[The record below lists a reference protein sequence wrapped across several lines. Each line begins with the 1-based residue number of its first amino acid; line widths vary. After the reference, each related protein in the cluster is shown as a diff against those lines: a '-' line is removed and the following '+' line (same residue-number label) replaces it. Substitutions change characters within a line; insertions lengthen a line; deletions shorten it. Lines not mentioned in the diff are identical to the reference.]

1 MKLSEHVANYVF
13 EKLTSIKEG
22 ATIEDVKI
30 ALDGLDSKLQ
40 GLSDKE
46 KVSLFE
52 DTPTLKSFTDGRVS
66 SALTKKESDLTSKF
80 ETERQNYTKTIDEL
94 RAMTP
99 KKDVETLKKEWLEAS
114 EKDKETAKQR
124 YEYAKLKSD
133 LDSMKKEVEQAKLN
147 EKKAKLKELAKSE
160 FGDRKLPKFFNLES
174 YLGTDEEETKEK
186 VKLGIAEYD
195 EFMKTVKASSVDDT
209 TPPVDDE
216 SPIDIA
222 AAMSAVGSF

>member
-13 EKLTSIKEG
+13 EKLTSLKEG

-66 SALTKKESDLTSKF
+66 SALSKKESDLTSKF
-80 ETERQNYTKTIDEL
+80 ETERQNYQKTIDEL

-99 KKDVETLKKEWLEAS
+99 EKDVETLKKEWLEAS
-114 EKDKETAKQR
+114 EKDKETAKQK
-124 YEYAKLKSD
+124 YEYAKLKAD

-147 EKKAKLKELAKSE
+147 EKKAKLKEIAISE
-160 FGDRKLPKFFNLES
+160 FGDRKLPKFFNLDS
-174 YLGTDEEETKEK
+174 YLGADEEETKEK

-195 EFMKTVKASSVDDT
+195 EFMKTIKASSVDDT
-209 TPPVDDE
+209 TPSVDDE
-216 SPIDIA
+216 SPEDIT

>member
-13 EKLTSIKEG
+13 EKLTSLKEG
-22 ATIEDVKI
+22 ATIQDVKI

-66 SALTKKESDLTSKF
+66 NALTKKESEINSKF
-80 ETERQNYTKTIDEL
+80 ETERQTYTKTIDEL

-99 KKDVETLKKEWLEAS
+99 EKDVETLKKEWLEAS
-114 EKDKETAKQR
+114 EKDKETAKQK

-147 EKKAKLKELAKSE
+147 ERKAKLKELAK
-160 FGDRKLPKFFNLES
+160 
-174 YLGTDEEETKEK
+174 
-186 VKLGIAEYD
+186 
-195 EFMKTVKASSVDDT
+195 
-209 TPPVDDE
+209 
-216 SPIDIA
+216 
-222 AAMSAVGSF
+222 